1 MELFVLLVICCSL
14 VSMYVVCAVT
24 GVIGV
29 GDIGRERGLCGAKLP
44 ERGDNKIIL
53 CTV

>member
-1 MELFVLLVICCSL
+1 VSDCC
-14 VSMYVVCAVT
+14 VCAVT

-29 GDIGRERGLCGAKLP
+29 GDIARERGLCGAKLP
-44 ERGDNKIIL
+44 ERGHNKIIL